1 MIYKDKEL
9 STMDEL
15 FSEALRLAKENK
27 KDEAREFF
35 KAYVKAI
42 NDENDNC
49 GSLDEAETIAK
60 SNLGYYAG
68 YYNKETCDIIYETY
82 QCEHPIFGKQA
93 FNVSPDVA
101 FKKGYE
107 MGTNSK

>member
-9 STMDEL
+9 SNMGEL
-15 FSEALRLAKENK
+15 FNEELRLAKENK
-27 KDEAREFF
+27 DEAHEFF
-35 KAYVKAI
+35 KEYVKAI
-42 NDENDNC
+42 NDENDDC
-49 GSLDEAETIAK
+49 GSLDEAEIIAK

-68 YYNKETCDIIYETY
+68 YYDEETCNIIYETY
-82 QCEHPIFGKQA
+82 QCEHPIFGKEP
-93 FNVSPDVA
+93 FNVSPGVA